1 MKTIAIITDFGNK
14 DNFVGVMKAVMLSIN
29 PSLRFIDITHQ
40 VYPHNIKEA
49 AFILLKSYRFFPR
62 NTIFLVVVDPTVG
75 TKRHPIAIKTNN
87 YYFVGPDNGVLYP
100 AASEDK
106 IKRIALLN
114 RKEFFIKN
122 ISSTFHG
129 RDIFAP
135 VAAYLTKK
143 SFTKIGEEIKEI
155 RKLTFPEP
163 YTAKNYLIGNIL
175 YIDNFGNIVTNIKK
189 EKLTSFAKNNRFT
202 AYIRKK
208 TIRNFYDA
216 YDKAKVNLPFFIE
229 GSFGYLEVSLNQ
241 KRADRYFGITDYSR
255 YPLIR
260 IKRK

>member
-1 MKTIAIITDFGNK
+1 MRTIAIITDFGNK
-14 DNFVGVMKAVMLSIN
+14 DNFAGVMKAVMLSVN

-62 NTIFLVVVDPTVG
+62 NTIFLVVVDPAVG
-75 TKRHPIAIKTNN
+75 TKRHPIAIKTAN

-114 RKEFFIKN
+114 KKKFFTRN
-122 ISSTFHG
+122 VSSTFHG

-135 VAAYLTKK
+135 VAAHLTKK
-143 SFTKIGEEIKEI
+143 SFTKIGEKIKKI

-163 YTAKNYLIGNIL
+163 HTANNFLIGHIL
-175 YIDNFGNIVTNIKK
+175 YIDNFGNMVTNIKK
-189 EKLTSFAKNNRFT
+189 EELVSFTKKKKFT
-202 AYIRKK
+202 AYIKRKAIK
-208 TIRNFYDA
+208 NLYDA
-216 YDKAKVNLPFFIE
+216 YDNARADLPFFIE
-229 GSFGYLEVSLNQ
+229 GSFGYLEVSLKQ
-241 KRADRYFGITDYSR
+241 RRADRYFGITDCSNH
-255 YPLIR
+255 PLIK